1 MASEK
6 TEKLGRVT
14 GSSMV
19 EIRDVTVASD
29 IFSFFTFWNTHI
41 INNTNIT
48 YHNITNN
55 TNITYNN
62 ITNNTD
68 ITYNTNSTYSK
79 ITIIYP

>member
-29 IFSFFTFWNTHI
+29 IFLFLLFGTP
-41 INNTNIT
+41 
-48 YHNITNN
+48 
-55 TNITYNN
+55 
-62 ITNNTD
+62 
-68 ITYNTNSTYSK
+68 K
-79 ITIIYP
+79 